1 MSDQI
6 ELTARVKTD
15 AQGDEYY
22 VIVSDM
28 PVMIDVSK
36 SVLFIFHPRE
46 GDSFAKLVVR
56 PRFPSRSHHRHDHK
70 PEDYASNG
78 HVNGEETHD

>member
-46 GDSFAKLVVR
+46 DQNFAKLVVR
-56 PRFPSRSHHRHDHK
+56 PRFGRNHRPHHDK
-70 PEDYASNG
+70 PEDYGNG
-78 HVNGEETHD
+78 NSQDHQDER